1 MIRHRSKSI
10 LVPVGILVVVG
21 LALLFLEPAPR
32 QEPEAATPSDVTV
45 EQLFSYA
52 LISLEEMID
61 ESDAIFLGKVVS
73 ISPTRWN
80 QDSGE
85 EWYDSV
91 SGSGLQLHTI
101 ELEVLEPIVDTI
113 GLGQQVTITV
123 LGSSPLEG
131 SADHDLKMDDQ
142 AVIFAGSG
150 EIAWRG
156 GTMRPVLLL
165 AGAPSDSHFILG
177 GNGLYRGRWNEE
189 PVSLEQLID
198 RIAQRRETLVQ
209 PQ

>member
-1 MIRHRSKSI
+1 MIGHRSKSI
-10 LVPVGILVVVG
+10 LVGVLVVVG
-21 LALLFLEPAPR
+21 LALLFLELVPR
-32 QEPEAATPSDVTV
+32 QEPEAATASDATV
-45 EQLFSYA
+45 EHLFSYA
-52 LISLEEMID
+52 LISREEMID
-61 ESDAIFLGKVVS
+61 ESDVIFLGKVVS
-73 ISPTRWN
+73 ISRTRWN

-85 EWYDSV
+85 EWYDSE

-101 ELEVLEPIVDTI
+101 GFEVLKPIVDTI

-123 LGSSPLEG
+123 LGRSPLEG

-142 AVIFAGSG
+142 AVIFADSG

-156 GTMRPVLLL
+156 GTMRPVLLFT
-165 AGAPSDSHFILG
+165 GVPSDSHFILRD
-177 GNGLYRGRWNEE
+177 NGLYEGRWNEE

-209 PQ
+209 P